1 MQKRP
6 TDGAQASLSRL
17 VEQIGPVLAT
27 VVGVLLIILGI
38 LVIEHPQLL
47 VWVIG
52 IGIILTGV
60 AILASSVITAIQ
72 ANGAGR

>member
-1 MQKRP
+1 M
-6 TDGAQASLSRL
+6 

-38 LVIEHPQLL
+38 LVIDYPHLL

-60 AILASSVITAIQ
+60 AILASIVTTAIQ
-72 ANGAGR
+72 GNDAGR